1 MKIIDKNYDFYDYLQ
16 SVYPDKTVTFDRTRS
31 FALTKDEV
39 RSGLNSVIYGNAY
52 LSKIGQTSYALL
64 QVCNRFWLFEVKV
77 LDLDNYGYVKD
88 YIINLISTWTNY
100 NVDRKLLSFGYI
112 EIQGDDFF
120 ARWRAKTEDRKH
132 SIAID
137 AINRNN
143 YKKKF
148 ALDIEKGWY
157 NNEYVVIKDI
167 PLLKA
172 SGFAE
177 LINPLDIYLAI
188 EEYFSLE
195 RTAAERRES
204 IGLTNDDKIT
214 NHGFDTKISFRGGQ
228 KKKKRKKG

>member
-16 SVYPDKTVTFDRTRS
+16 GVYPDKTVTFDRRKS
-31 FALTKDEV
+31 FILTKNEV
-39 RSGLNSVIYGNAY
+39 RSGLNVVVYGNVY
-52 LSKIGQTSYALL
+52 HSKIGQTPYALL
-64 QVCNRFWLFEVKV
+64 QVCNRFWLFKVKV
-77 LDLDNYGYVKD
+77 TSLDDYDDVKD
-88 YIINLISTWTNY
+88 YTIDFVLTWTNY
-100 NVDRKLLSFGYI
+100 NVDRELFSFYYI
-112 EIQGDDFF
+112 ELKGDDWF
-120 ARWRAKTEDRKH
+120 ALWDAKSEDRKH
-132 SIAID
+132 KIVVD

-143 YKKKF
+143 YKK
-148 ALDIEKGWY
+148 
-157 NNEYVVIKDI
+157 EYDLGIKYFWHNGERTLKDI

-177 LINPLDIYLAI
+177 FINPLDIYLAI

-204 IGLTNDDKIT
+204 IELTNDDKIT

>member
-16 SVYPDKTVTFDRTRS
+16 GVYPDKTVTFDRTRS
-31 FALTKDEV
+31 FILTKDEV
-39 RSGLNSVIYGNAY
+39 CKGLNYITYGINK
-52 LSKIGQTSYALL
+52 LGQISYILL
-64 QVCNRFWLFEVKV
+64 QVCNRFWLFEAKV
-77 LDLDNYGYVKD
+77 LDLDDYGYVKD
-88 YIINLISTWTNY
+88 YIINLVLTWTNY
-100 NVDRKLLSFGYI
+100 NTDRKLLSFNYI
-112 EIQGDDFF
+112 KLNGDDWF
-120 ARWRAKTEDRKH
+120 AHWSAKTEDRKH
-132 SIAID
+132 KIAID
-137 AINRNN
+137 AINRGN
-143 YKKKF
+143 YTKEYS
-148 ALDIEKGWY
+148 LSVEYGY
-157 NNEYVVIKDI
+157 RNNERTIIYDI

>member
-16 SVYPDKTVTFDRTRS
+16 GVYPDKTVTFDRTRS
-31 FALTKDEV
+31 FTLTKDKV
-39 RSGLNSVIYGNAY
+39 RAGLEYTTYDNAY
-52 LSKIGQTSYALL
+52 FGRDGQTSYALL
-64 QVCNRFWLFEVKV
+64 QVCNRFWLFEVMVINVEHGRVKNYTI
-77 LDLDNYGYVKD
+77 DLV
-88 YIINLISTWTNY
+88 STWTNY

-112 EIQGDDFF
+112 EIQGDDLF
-120 ARWRAKTEDRKH
+120 AHWKAKTEDRKH

-143 YKKKF
+143 YKKEF
-148 ALDIEKGWY
+148 ALDVENGWH

-177 LINPLDIYLAI
+177 FINPLDIYLAI

>member
-16 SVYPDKTVTFDRTRS
+16 GVYPDKTVTFDRRKS
-31 FALTKDEV
+31 FILTKNKV
-39 RSGLNSVIYGNAY
+39 RSSLNNVVYGNVY
-52 LSKIGQTSYALL
+52 HSKIGQAPYALL
-64 QVCNRFWLFEVKV
+64 QVCNRFWLFKVKV
-77 LDLDNYGYVKD
+77 TSLDDYGDVED
-88 YIINLISTWTNY
+88 YTIDFVLTWTNY
-100 NVDRKLLSFGYI
+100 NVDREFFSFHYI
-112 EIQGDDFF
+112 ELKGDDWF
-120 ARWRAKTEDRKH
+120 ALWDAKSEDRKRK
-132 SIAID
+132 IVVD

-143 YKKKF
+143 YKK
-148 ALDIEKGWY
+148 
-157 NNEYVVIKDI
+157 EYDLGIQYFWHNGERTLKDI

-177 LINPLDIYLAI
+177 FINPLDIYLAI

-228 KKKKRKKG
+228 KKKKRKRG

>member
-16 SVYPDKTVTFDRTRS
+16 GVYPDKTVTFDRTRS
-31 FALTKDEV
+31 FTLTKDEV
-39 RSGLNSVIYGNAY
+39 RAGLEYTTYDNAY
-52 LSKIGQTSYALL
+52 LSRDGQSSYALL
-64 QVCNRFWLFEVKV
+64 QVCNRFWLFEVTV
-77 LDLDNYGYVKD
+77 INVEQGRVKD
-88 YIINLISTWTNY
+88 YTIDFISTWTNY
-100 NVDRKLLSFGYI
+100 NADRRLLSFGYI

-120 ARWRAKTEDRKH
+120 ARWKAKTEDRKH

-143 YKKKF
+143 YKKEF

>member
-16 SVYPDKTVTFDRTRS
+16 GIYPDRTVTFDRTKS
-31 FALTKDEV
+31 FTLTKDEV
-39 RSGLNSVIYGNAY
+39 CNGLNYITYGINK
-52 LSKIGQTSYALL
+52 LGQISYILL
-64 QVCNRFWLFEVKV
+64 QVCNRFWLFEAKV
-77 LDLDNYGYVKD
+77 LGLDDYGYVKD
-88 YIINLISTWTNY
+88 YIINFVLTWTNY
-100 NVDRKLLSFGYI
+100 NADRKLLSFNYI
-112 EIQGDDFF
+112 KLKGDDWF
-120 ARWRAKTEDRKH
+120 AHWSAKTEDRKH
-132 SIAID
+132 KIAID
-137 AINRNN
+137 AINRGNYTKEYSLSVKYGYHNN
-143 YKKKF
+143 KRTIIY
-148 ALDIEKGWY
+148 
-157 NNEYVVIKDI
+157 DI

>member
-16 SVYPDKTVTFDRTRS
+16 GIYPDKTVTFDRRKS
-31 FALTKDEV
+31 FILTKNEV
-39 RSGLNSVIYGNAY
+39 RSGLNNVVYGNVY
-52 LSKIGQTSYALL
+52 HSKIGQTPYALL
-64 QVCNRFWLFEVKV
+64 QVCNRFWLFKVKV
-77 LDLDNYGYVKD
+77 TSLDDYGDVED
-88 YIINLISTWTNY
+88 YTIDFVLTWTNY
-100 NVDRKLLSFGYI
+100 NVDRELFSFHYI
-112 EIQGDDFF
+112 ELKGDDWF
-120 ARWRAKTEDRKH
+120 ALWDAKSEDRKRK
-132 SIAID
+132 IVVD

-143 YKKKF
+143 YKK
-148 ALDIEKGWY
+148 
-157 NNEYVVIKDI
+157 EYDLGIKYFWHNGERTLKDI

-177 LINPLDIYLAI
+177 FINPLDIYLAI

>member
-16 SVYPDKTVTFDRTRS
+16 GVYPDKTVTFDRRKS
-31 FALTKDEV
+31 FILTKNEV
-39 RSGLNSVIYGNAY
+39 RSGLNNVVYGNVY
-52 LSKIGQTSYALL
+52 HSKIGQTLYALL
-64 QVCNRFWLFEVKV
+64 QVCNRFWLFKVKV
-77 LDLDNYGYVKD
+77 TSLNDYGDVED
-88 YIINLISTWTNY
+88 YTIDFVLTWTNY
-100 NVDRKLLSFGYI
+100 NVDRELFSFHYI
-112 EIQGDDFF
+112 ELKGDDWF
-120 ARWRAKTEDRKH
+120 ALWDAKSEDRKRK
-132 SIAID
+132 IVVD

-143 YKKKF
+143 YKK
-148 ALDIEKGWY
+148 EY
-157 NNEYVVIKDI
+157 NLGIQYFWHNGERTLKDI

-177 LINPLDIYLAI
+177 FINPLDIYLAI

>member
-16 SVYPDKTVTFDRTRS
+16 GVYPDRTVIFDRTKS
-31 FALTKDEV
+31 FTLTKDEV
-39 RSGLNSVIYGNAY
+39 RNGLNYTTYGVNK
-52 LSKIGQTSYALL
+52 LGQTSYVLL
-64 QVCNRFWLFEVKV
+64 QVCNRFWLFEAIV
-77 LDLDNYGYVKD
+77 LGLDDYDYVRNYT
-88 YIINLISTWTNY
+88 INLVSTWANY
-100 NVDRKLLSFGYI
+100 SADRKLFSFNYI
-112 EIQGDDFF
+112 KLNGDDLF
-120 ARWRAKTEDRKH
+120 AHWSAKTEDRKH
-132 SIAID
+132 KIAID
-137 AINRNN
+137 AINRGN
-143 YKKKF
+143 YTKEYS
-148 ALDIEKGWY
+148 LSVEYGY
-157 NNEYVVIKDI
+157 RNNERTIIKDI

-177 LINPLDIYLAI
+177 FINPLDIYLAI

>member
-16 SVYPDKTVTFDRTRS
+16 GVYPDRTVTFDRTKS
-31 FALTKDEV
+31 FTLTKGEV
-39 RSGLNSVIYGNAY
+39 RNGLNYTTYGIN
-52 LSKIGQTSYALL
+52 KIGQTSYVLL
-64 QVCNRFWLFEVKV
+64 QVCNRFWLFEAIV
-77 LDLDNYGYVKD
+77 LGLDNYDCVRD
-88 YIINLISTWTNY
+88 YTINLISTWANY
-100 NVDRKLLSFGYI
+100 NVGRKLFSFNYI
-112 EIQGDDFF
+112 KLNGDDWF
-120 ARWRAKTEDRKH
+120 AHWSAKTEDRKH
-132 SIAID
+132 KIAID
-137 AINRNN
+137 AINRGN
-143 YKKKF
+143 YTKEYS
-148 ALDIEKGWY
+148 LSVEYGY
-157 NNEYVVIKDI
+157 RNNERTIIYNI

-195 RTAAERRES
+195 RAAAERRES

>member
-16 SVYPDKTVTFDRTRS
+16 GVYPDKTVTFDRTGS
-31 FALTKDEV
+31 FTLTKDEV

-52 LSKIGQTSYALL
+52 HSKIGQTSYALL

-77 LDLDNYGYVKD
+77 LDLDDYGYVKD

-100 NVDRKLLSFGYI
+100 NADRKLLSFGYI

-120 ARWRAKTEDRKH
+120 ARWKAKTEDRKH

-143 YKKKF
+143 YKKEF

-177 LINPLDIYLAI
+177 FINPLDIYLAI

>member
-16 SVYPDKTVTFDRTRS
+16 GVYPDKTVTFDRRKS
-31 FALTKDEV
+31 FILTKNEV
-39 RSGLNSVIYGNAY
+39 RSGLNNVVYGNVY
-52 LSKIGQTSYALL
+52 RSKIGQAPYALL
-64 QVCNRFWLFEVKV
+64 QVCNRFWLFKITVTSLDDYGDVEDYTIDFV
-77 LDLDNYGYVKD
+77 L
-88 YIINLISTWTNY
+88 TWTNY
-100 NVDRKLLSFGYI
+100 NVDRELFSFHYI
-112 EIQGDDFF
+112 ELKGDDWF
-120 ARWRAKTEDRKH
+120 ALWGAKSEDRKRK
-132 SIAID
+132 IVVN

-143 YKKKF
+143 YKKKYD
-148 ALDIEKGWY
+148 LG
-157 NNEYVVIKDI
+157 IKYFWHNGERTLRDI

-177 LINPLDIYLAI
+177 FINPLDIYLAI
-188 EEYFSLE
+188 EEYFFLE